1 MLRFSK
7 ENIRG
12 CVKIV
17 IGGEKICG
25 FVDHNFLKDIL
36 LNAKY
41 MAIIYKGY
49 MDYNLYSNK
58 SMKHSV
64 RKDLSIVF
72 IIYDSTRN
80 NHHNAIAVKE
90 SSKIVII
97 ECLHAILFYMLDHC
111 LA

>member
-1 MLRFSK
+1 VLRFSK

-41 MAIIYKGY
+41 MAIIYTKA
-49 MDYNLYSNK
+49 
-58 SMKHSV
+58 
-64 RKDLSIVF
+64 IWTT
-72 IIYDSTRN
+72 IYTPINR
-80 NHHNAIAVKE
+80 
-90 SSKIVII
+90 
-97 ECLHAILFYMLDHC
+97 
-111 LA
+111 